1 MTRRGTPPIHPD
13 DLRDHAD
20 EDRIDRIWERID
32 ADIAVQT
39 AATSGARRSRS
50 ALVFAVA
57 AAFAAGIGLG
67 KAVWQ
72 PRASS
77 QPTTVVRPPEE
88 QAALDVLAAGTHGR
102 TFGLPGGARVA
113 LSPGGTAEILRNPD
127 GTVALRL
134 VQGEAQVD
142 TGADA
147 QPLSVVAG
155 DAMLSVQTGSVMH
168 VRRGSED
175 LDVSVSDGSVQLV
188 SPAGTRHL
196 SRGER
201 ADAIPV
207 RAPVAASTA
216 SSQRPGPL
224 AAARRDRS
232 PNDSVRAPSVAT
244 ERHGRPEAVDP
255 AETLQVIRRHPGGID
270 GAIAGARSAQELME
284 IHDALRSAADLAGA
298 MRALERILASFPNS
312 EYAQIAAWQLGAAY
326 QRAGN
331 AAKANE
337 YFERAR
343 SFKGALAEDALCR
356 QLKSATNKD
365 DAVRIAQEY
374 LQSYPDGR
382 CKDDAERVAG
392 GDFTTPDDDVSAD
405 AGPRDP

>member
-13 DLRDHAD
+13 DLRDHAH

-39 AATSGARRSRS
+39 AAASGARRSRS

-142 TGADA
+142 TAADA

-155 DAMLSVQTGSVMH
+155 DALLSVQTGSVMH

-175 LDVSVSDGSVQLV
+175 LDVSVSEGSVQLV

-207 RAPVAASTA
+207 HAPVVASTA

-224 AAARRDRS
+224 AAARRDRPS
-232 PNDSVRAPSVAT
+232 NDSVRAPSVAP
-244 ERHGRPEAVDP
+244 ERLGRPEAVDP

-374 LQSYPDGR
+374 LQGYPDGR

-392 GDFTTPDDDVSAD
+392 GDFTPPDDDVSAD
-405 AGPRDP
+405 AGPRDL